1 LICRIQSE
9 GIALL
14 LVEQNVVQSLDV
26 AQRAYILDN
35 GVFVLEGTA
44 DTIRR
49 APNLERAY
57 LGI

>member
-1 LICRIQSE
+1 
-9 GIALL
+9 
-14 LVEQNVVQSLDV
+14 V